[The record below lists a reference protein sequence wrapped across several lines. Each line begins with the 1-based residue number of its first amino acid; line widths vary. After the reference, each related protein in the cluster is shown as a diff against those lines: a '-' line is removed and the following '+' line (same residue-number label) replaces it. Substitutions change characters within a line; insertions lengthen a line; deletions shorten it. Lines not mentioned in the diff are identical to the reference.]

1 MSPNPAAGVAIGVV
15 MRMGRELKNSEWQG
29 ALANLTPE
37 RETGSTG
44 NQSQEAQDPE
54 QAKAETSG

>member
-1 MSPNPAAGVAIGVV
+1 